1 MKRARR
7 RPQQPGGARF
17 GKTRATAWLAW
28 GMWLLTVVLVAAT
41 LVVQFSGPR
50 FRGSRW
56 TYLPAE
62 LADVVVVS
70 VAVPAA
76 WFGALITARQPRSRI
91 GPLLLAFAF
100 SWTMALFSWRSVDY
114 AIDNRWAL
122 LLPGIQWVA
131 WLGTWGWAPAITA
144 LLFLLLLFPD
154 GHLVGRRWW
163 PAAWA
168 VAAWFML
175 TAMLWVL
182 WPGSLVNLG
191 PGYVVDEAWFR
202 NPLGEPGLAAVDVR
216 AAILPVLPALGAGL
230 VLVSASS
237 LVLRFRRARGAER
250 QQLKWL
256 AYAAALNAVILALLA
271 TGLEERLPLWIYV
284 PAALSLWGL
293 PVAIGIAILRYRLY
307 DIDRLINRTLVYGL
321 LSALLGGIYAGAV
334 LLLGQLFGGVAD
346 QPPSWAVAGVTLAM
360 VAVFQPARRRIQQA
374 VDRRFNRRRH
384 DAAKT
389 IQAFATHLRHQVDLD
404 TLSTELLAVVDQTM
418 EPTHVSLWLRPPRHG
433 SWGTPRR
440 EARPTTWAY

>member
-7 RPQQPGGARF
+7 RPQQPRGARF
-17 GKTRATAWLAW
+17 GKTRATGWVAW

-56 TYLPAE
+56 TYLPSE

-76 WFGALITARQPRSRI
+76 WFGALITARQPSSRI
-91 GPLLLAFAF
+91 GPLLLAFAV
-100 SWTMALFSWRSVDY
+100 SWTMALFCWRSVDY

-131 WLGTWGWAPAITA
+131 WLGTWGWAPAMTA
-144 LLFLLLLFPD
+144 LLLLLLLFPD

-168 VAAWFML
+168 VAAWFVL

-202 NPLGEPGLAAVDVR
+202 NPLANQGRRRLASERRSCRSCPPWAPDSSWCQR
-216 AAILPVLPALGAGL
+216 ARWWCAFDAPEEQ
-230 VLVSASS
+230 SASS
-237 LVLRFRRARGAER
+237 
-250 QQLKWL
+250 
-256 AYAAALNAVILALLA
+256 
-271 TGLEERLPLWIYV
+271 
-284 PAALSLWGL
+284 
-293 PVAIGIAILRYRLY
+293 
-307 DIDRLINRTLVYGL
+307 
-321 LSALLGGIYAGAV
+321 
-334 LLLGQLFGGVAD
+334 
-346 QPPSWAVAGVTLAM
+346 
-360 VAVFQPARRRIQQA
+360 
-374 VDRRFNRRRH
+374 
-384 DAAKT
+384 
-389 IQAFATHLRHQVDLD
+389 
-404 TLSTELLAVVDQTM
+404 
-418 EPTHVSLWLRPPRHG
+418 
-433 SWGTPRR
+433 
-440 EARPTTWAY
+440 

>member
-1 MKRARR
+1 M
-7 RPQQPGGARF
+7 
-17 GKTRATAWLAW
+17 
-28 GMWLLTVVLVAAT
+28 
-41 LVVQFSGPR
+41 
-50 FRGSRW
+50 
-56 TYLPAE
+56 
-62 LADVVVVS
+62 VVVS

-91 GPLLLAFAF
+91 GPLLLAFAV
-100 SWTMALFSWRSVDY
+100 SWTMALFCWRSVDY

-131 WLGTWGWAPAITA
+131 WLGTWGWAPAMTA
-144 LLFLLLLFPD
+144 LLLLLLLFPD

-163 PAAWA
+163 TAVWA
-168 VAAWFML
+168 VAAWFVL

-202 NPLGEPGLAAVDVR
+202 NPLGESGPAAVGVR
-216 AAILPVLPALGAGL
+216 AAILPVLPALLAGL

-237 LVLRFRRARGAER
+237 LVVRFRRARGAER

-256 AYAAALNAVILALLA
+256 AYAAAVNAVILAGLA

-293 PVAIGIAILRYRLY
+293 PVAIGIAIVRYRLY

-321 LSALLGGIYAGAV
+321 LTALLGGVYAGAV

-360 VAVFQPARRRIQQA
+360 AAVFQPARRRIQQA

-389 IQAFATHLRHQVDLD
+389 IQAFATHLRDQVDLD

-418 EPTHVSLWLRPPRHG
+418 EPTYVSLWLRPPLHG